1 MGEMVR
7 VWKNPG
13 FWFAIVLGVL
23 SMLYPHM
30 DTHVFWEEPLSYFA
44 SGDFL
49 YFMLMPLQYG
59 LAKLLLPFIAV
70 FPAATF
76 LAEDQKRG
84 HQLMMLHR
92 AGMWG
97 YMRRRIMLSAGG
109 AVLAAALGFLVYAVF
124 AGFACP
130 WHENIVTSW
139 RELSGYTFDAWVN
152 QWEGLPFLVF
162 SFLCLC
168 VSAAVWS
175 LFGFSIAC
183 FTNNTG
189 LVIGGTFLLHY
200 MASWCFGRILHHSEW
215 SPMVLQA
222 PSTYFTGSVWQ
233 IVFRLLVWLAIS
245 VIIAVGCAGW
255 FVRRMKE
262 A

>member
-1 MGEMVR
+1 MREMDR

-13 FWFAIVLGVL
+13 FWFAVFLGL
-23 SMLYPHM
+23 FSMLYPHM
-30 DTHVFWEEPLSYFA
+30 DTFVFWEDPLGYFA

-70 FPAATF
+70 LPAATF
-76 LAEDQKRG
+76 LAEDQKRR
-84 HQLMMLHR
+84 HHLMMLHR
-92 AGMWG
+92 TGMWG
-97 YMRRRIMLSAGG
+97 YMRRRMILSAC
-109 AVLAAALGFLVYAVF
+109 AAMLAAALGFLAYAVF

-130 WHENIVTSW
+130 WHENVVTSW
-139 RELSGYTFDAWVN
+139 RELSGCTFDAWVN
-152 QWEGLPFLVF
+152 QYEGLPFLAF
-162 SFLCLC
+162 SLFCLC

-183 FTNNTG
+183 FTNNAG

-200 MASWCFGRILHHSEW
+200 MASWCFSRIIHHSEW

-222 PSTYFTGSVWQ
+222 PSTRFTGSVWL
-233 IVFRLLVWLAIS
+233 IVLRLFVWFVVSA
-245 VIIAVGCAGW
+245 VIAVSCAGG

>member
-1 MGEMVR
+1 MGEMNR

-13 FWFAIVLGVL
+13 FWFAVFLGVV

-30 DTHVFWEEPLSYFA
+30 DTHFFWEEPLNYFA

-76 LAEDQKRG
+76 LAEDQKRR
-84 HQLMMLHR
+84 HHLMLLHR
-92 AGMWG
+92 CGMAG
-97 YMRRRIMLSAGG
+97 YIRQRIMMSVGG
-109 AVLAAALGFLVYAVF
+109 AMVAAAMGFLMYAIF
-124 AGFACP
+124 AGFVCP
-130 WHENIVTSW
+130 WHENIVSSW
-139 RELSGYTFDAWVN
+139 RDLSGCTFDAWVN
-152 QWEGLPFLVF
+152 QYEGLPFLAF
-162 SFLCLC
+162 QLFCLC
-168 VSAAVWS
+168 ISAAIWS

-183 FTNNTG
+183 FTTNAG

-200 MASWCFGRILHHSEW
+200 MASWCFSSIIHHYEW

-222 PSTYFTGSVWQ
+222 PSTHFMGSPWL
-233 IVFRLLVWLAIS
+233 IVYKLFVWLA
-245 VIIAVGCAGW
+245 VAVVAAIGCGGW
-255 FVRRMKE
+255 FIKRVKE